1 MFTGTYY
8 KDIFS
13 TGGFFSQLRPEHVEA
28 RRREVG
34 LEPLEDR
41 LAREQPAP
49 LPRDR
54 ARFARDYEAWLRRV
68 GWRQ

>member
-1 MFTGTYY
+1 MNAPHAIGEPEF
-8 KDIFS
+8 
-13 TGGFFSQLRPEHVEA
+13 QLGVCGCCRP
-28 RRREVG
+28 
-34 LEPLEDR
+34 R
-41 LAREQPAP
+41 LP